1 MQVKFESSKILEE
14 TDNSS
19 SREIERV
26 SFKVTDNVDVD
37 AASEEKKEDELFNFE
52 TCQIR
57 IIRTLMVLVLFC
69 FSPLTD

>member
-57 IIRTLMVLVLFC
+57 ILRTLMVLVLFC